1 MEEPTVYKELRIHD
15 FRLFA
20 EQNIILGKYITVLAG
35 RNSTGKSTIL
45 GMLGNSSEI
54 KKKDGTTYTGG
65 QFRAEFSEIFKGS
78 RAFDVSKSN
87 RFELI
92 MSDDGESVSEQCFF
106 RTSWQKYSTDE
117 DSPERF
123 RIIPCRTI
131 DGKKTEAKMEYPVL
145 YLGLSR
151 LFPIGESND
160 SNINQEHIKFS
171 SEEHEKWFLEKYVHI
186 LSLLDTVNQVTNFS
200 IGETDKKKG
209 VGINTD
215 KYDYLTNSSGQDN
228 LGQILLALLS
238 FKRLRENS
246 GDKWRG
252 GLLLI
257 DEIESTLHPSAQARL
272 LDVLLQEARSTG
284 VQIVFTTHSLS
295 LLKNICKKTEHNN
308 SAVNNGVELYYLT
321 NANRKLEVKRN
332 VDYFAIECDLLVQ
345 SIVQN
350 GHKIRVYTEDAEARW
365 VLLHLVQPYT
375 AYLNILDVNV
385 GCHSLMSLY
394 SADTAYFGNS
404 IIVLDGDVTDKTLSV
419 VPEKVREHFKNIIK
433 LPGSSRPEQVM
444 YEYLLSLPSEHDFW
458 SQAGAG
464 LNWTYFKENG
474 PDSAAYQSE
483 KERDRYKKWFIDHEK
498 LFDAYHLFDYWIND
512 NSDAVTTFLNCF
524 VSAYNAVA
532 ERVLVPL
539 IPKS

>member
-1 MEEPTVYKELRIHD
+1 MYKELKIHD

-20 EQNIILGKYITVLAG
+20 EQDIKLGKYITVLAG

-78 RAFDVSKSN
+78 RSFDVSKSN

-92 MSDDGESVSEQCFF
+92 MSDDGESVSEKCFF
-106 RTSWQKYSTDE
+106 RTSWQKYSNEE

-123 RIIPCRTI
+123 RIIPCRTL

-160 SNINQEHIKFS
+160 SSINQQHVKFS
-171 SEEHEKWFLEKYVHI
+171 SKEHEKWFLEKYVHI
-186 LSLLDTVNQVTNFS
+186 LSLQDTVNEVSNFS

-272 LDVLLQEARSTG
+272 LDVLLQESRSTG

-365 VLLHLVQPYT
+365 VLLHIVQPYT

-404 IIVLDGDVTDKTLSV
+404 IIVLDGDVTDKTLNV
-419 VPEKVREHFKNIIK
+419 VPKKVREHFGNIIK
-433 LPGSSRPEQVM
+433 LPGSSRPEQVI
-444 YEYLLSLPSEHDFW
+444 YEYLLSLSPEHEFW
-458 SQAGAG
+458 LQAGAG

-474 PDSAAYQSE
+474 PDSTAYQNE
-483 KERDRYKKWFIDHEK
+483 RERDRYKKWFQEHEK
-498 LFDAYHLFDYWIND
+498 LFDTYHLFDYWIND
-512 NSDAVTTFLNCF
+512 NSDTVTTFLKSF
-524 VSAYNAVA
+524 IAAYNAVA